1 MCQNGLLSAYKK
13 FPNTKTYEAN
23 DSLVTYLKNLEQ
35 GGMLGKAV
43 VEMAKEVEAPDVENF
58 VAEIVNNMFKSA
70 WKLKATL
77 RNS

>member
-1 MCQNGLLSAYKK
+1 MKPAAK

-70 WKLKATL
+70 WMLKATL

>member
-1 MCQNGLLSAYKK
+1 
-13 FPNTKTYEAN
+13 
-23 DSLVTYLKNLEQ
+23 
-35 GGMLGKAV
+35 MLGKAV

-70 WKLKATL
+70 WMLKATL